1 MEDNISLNFLDIT
14 IKKTINHD
22 LVFFT
27 FRKPSATD
35 TIINFHSNHPP
46 EHKSIAVKYLTDRIQ
61 NYSLQK
67 ENKEKE
73 WQIIKRILNSNEY
86 PQNFINK
93 TRNPSGKQTVKKTQR
108 KLDYIH
114 LCRQRN

>member
-1 MEDNISLNFLDIT
+1 MEDNNSLSFLDIT

-22 LVFFT
+22 LVFNM

-46 EHKSIAVKYLTDRIQ
+46 EYKSLAVKYLTDRVQ
-61 NYSLQK
+61 NYPLQK
-67 ENKEKE
+67 ESKEKE
-73 WQIIKRILNSNEY
+73 WLIIKHTLNSNEY

-93 TRNPSGKQTVKKTQR
+93 TRNPKKTG
-108 KLDYIH
+108 LH
-114 LCRQRN
+114 SLM